1 MQAEA
6 FTPCVSCSQEK
17 VEISEHQLWIWKA
30 DGKYAVVE
38 QFHRLLSSESSEAT
52 TWLSDGLLAITGV
65 QPRTMILKLGWYL
78 HQLDFIGWIW
88 SYEII
93 CHEQIGRY
101 PG

>member
-17 VEISEHQLWIWKA
+17 VELSEHQLWIWKA
-30 DGKYAVVE
+30 VGKYAVVVE
-38 QFHRLLSSESSEAT
+38 
-52 TWLSDGLLAITGV
+52 LAITGV
-65 QPRTMILKLGWYL
+65 QRRTMILKLGWYL

-88 SYEII
+88 SHETG
-93 CHEQIGRY
+93 CHEQIERQ